1 MKGGKAMNDKNSPTF
16 LELLLSIVFG
26 FLGCLFKDMT
36 SNRPRGG
43 SKHHL
48 KGR

>member
-1 MKGGKAMNDKNSPTF
+1 MSNKNSPTF

-26 FLGCLFKDMT
+26 FLGCILKEAT
-36 SNRPRGG
+36 SSRKNSRI
-43 SKHHL
+43 KNHT

>member
-1 MKGGKAMNDKNSPTF
+1 MNDKNSPTF

-26 FLGCLFKDMT
+26 FLGCLFNDMT
-36 SNRPRGG
+36 SNHPRGG